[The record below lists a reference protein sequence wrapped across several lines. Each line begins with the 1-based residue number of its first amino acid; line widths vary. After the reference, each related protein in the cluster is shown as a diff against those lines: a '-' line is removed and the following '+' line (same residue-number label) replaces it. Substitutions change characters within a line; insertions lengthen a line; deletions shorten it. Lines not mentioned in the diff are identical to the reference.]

1 MKYVPLILPHYH
13 QIQMNDIKNTLLL
26 LQQYVTEGRDNSIL
40 LPIAKQIVEDL
51 DTEGIETSF
60 IQDISEYF
68 PRLRWRIDGTEK
80 MDVIPTG
87 FRDIDNRVYGVA
99 KWNIMTIAARTGWW
113 KTTLWL
119 NMAVN
124 MTKNYKVGFISLE
137 MTKDEILDKI
147 ISQVCRVKLNS
158 LTINRFSQYD
168 IQNIKERGAEAM
180 EIVNKITF
188 AFDCF
193 HIDEITSVMWQM
205 AELWVEVVFIDW
217 LGLIEA
223 RGQSKPEQMR
233 EIMSKIKQA
242 ALSKNMAV
250 VAMQQ
255 LWRQVDGEDP
265 KGPFMRDIADGSAIE
280 KVSSPVLIMR
290 RSWEEDKTT
299 DIRLFKMR
307 RLNSD
312 LLDTMYNDKTIVDP
326 RYNFANIKL
335 WEDLT
340 YCQFTDKN
348 SLHLNEVVEW
358 TMPF

>member
-1 MKYVPLILPHYH
+1 
-13 QIQMNDIKNTLLL
+13 MNDIQNTVLL
-26 LQQYVTEGRDNSIL
+26 LQQLVAEGREKSELI
-40 LPIAKQIVEDL
+40 PIAKQIVEDL
-51 DTEGIETSF
+51 GTEETETNF
-60 IQDISEYF
+60 IQDIGTYF
-68 PRLRWRIDGTEK
+68 PRLRWRIEGTET
-80 MDVIPTG
+80 MDVVPTG
-87 FRDIDNRVYGVA
+87 FKDIDNRVYGVA

-124 MTKNYKVGFISLE
+124 MTENYKVGFISLE

-147 ISQVCRVKLNS
+147 VSQVCRVKLSS

-168 IQNIKERGAEAM
+168 IQNIKEKWAKAM
-180 EIVNKITF
+180 DIANKITF

-193 HIDEITSVMWQM
+193 HIDEIVNVMSQM
-205 AELWVEVVFIDW
+205 AELWVDVVFIDW
-217 LGLIEA
+217 LWLIEA

-233 EIMSKIKQA
+233 EIMSKIKQC

-255 LWRQVDGEDP
+255 LWRQVDWDDP

-280 KVSSPVLIMR
+280 KVSSPVLIMW

-312 LLDTMYNDKTIVDP
+312 LLDEMYNDRNIVDP
-326 RYNFANIKL
+326 RYDFANVKL

-340 YCQFTDKN
+340 YCQFTNKN
-348 SLHLNEVVEW
+348 TLLLNEVVEW
-358 TMPF
+358 TTPF

>member
-1 MKYVPLILPHYH
+1 MNN
-13 QIQMNDIKNTLLL
+13 IQNTVLL
-26 LQQYVTEGRDNSIL
+26 LQQYVAEGRDNNEL

-51 DTEGIETSF
+51 WAEDIEWNF
-60 IQDISEYF
+60 IQDIWDF
-68 PRLRWRIDGTEK
+68 FHRLKWRINGTEK
-80 MDVIPTG
+80 MDVVPTG
-87 FRDIDNRVYGVA
+87 FKDIDARVYWVA

-124 MTKNYKVGFISLE
+124 MTSNYKVWFISLE

-147 ISQVCRVKLNS
+147 VSQVCRVKLSS
-158 LTINRFSQYD
+158 LTINRFSPTD
-168 IQNIKERGAEAM
+168 IQNIKDKWWEAV
-180 EIVNKITF
+180 EIANKITF

-193 HIDEITSVMWQM
+193 HIDEITSVMEQM
-205 AELWVEVVFIDW
+205 AELWIDVIFIDW
-217 LGLIEA
+217 LWLIEA

-233 EIMSKIKQA
+233 EIMSKIKQT
-242 ALSKNMAV
+242 ALSKNIAV

-255 LWRQVDGEDP
+255 LWRQVDGDDP
-265 KGPFMRDIADGSAIE
+265 KWPFMRDIADGSAIE
-280 KVSSPVLIMR
+280 KVSSPVLIMW

-312 LLDTMYNDKTIVDP
+312 LLDKFYNDKSIVDP
-326 RYNFANIKL
+326 RYDFANLKL

-340 YCQFTDKN
+340 YCQFTN
-348 SLHLNEVVEW
+348 HQNHLPIDEIAEW
-358 TMPF
+358 MKPF

>member
-1 MKYVPLILPHYH
+1 
-13 QIQMNDIKNTLLL
+13 MNNIENTVLL
-26 LQQYVTEGRDNSIL
+26 LQQLVVEGRENNEL

-51 DTEGIETSF
+51 SVEETETDF

-68 PRLRWRIDGTEK
+68 PRLKWRIDGTEK
-80 MDVIPTG
+80 MDVIPTW
-87 FRDIDNRVYGVA
+87 FKDIDNRVYGVA

-124 MTKNYKVGFISLE
+124 MTEKYKVGFISLE

-147 ISQVCRVKLNS
+147 ISQVCRVKLSS

-168 IQNIKERGAEAM
+168 IQNIKENGQKAM
-180 EIVNKITF
+180 DVANKITF

-193 HIDEITSVMWQM
+193 YIDDLTTVMSQM
-205 AELWVEVVFIDW
+205 ADMWVEVVFIDW

-223 RGQSKPEQMR
+223 RGQNKPEQMR
-233 EIMSKIKQA
+233 EIMAKIKQV
-242 ALSKNMAV
+242 ALSKNIAV

-255 LWRQVDGEDP
+255 LWRQVDWDDP

-280 KVSSPVLIMR
+280 KVSSPVLIMW
-290 RSWEEDKTT
+290 RSWDEDKTT

-312 LLDTMYNDKTIVDP
+312 LLDKFYNSKSVVDP
-326 RYNFANIKL
+326 RYDFANLKL
-335 WEDLT
+335 GEDLT
-340 YCQFTDKN
+340 YCQFTNYWKD
-348 SLHLNEVVEW
+348 LIPNEVIEW
-358 TMPF
+358 MRPF